1 MKRTVM
7 GQNICKWLP
16 DRANVY
22 RKLRDDEI
30 ARLTTQFNTASNWG
44 DVLVAEG
51 FDAARVH
58 RCTFDGYAHI
68 GVFNR
73 DDYTRYGNVTL
84 KKGLYGSYFRNTV
97 IGDNAAIH
105 NLNYCCEQRIGDSVI
120 IANVGEISSDTV
132 ALYGMGAAVE
142 LHKDRRN
149 YQNTI
154 DIINENGGRAILPCP
169 GMTCTDA
176 FIWAKFREDEE
187 LMLRLAEI
195 TNATNSALRP
205 QKAIIADNVVIL
217 NTKAVRRTLI
227 GPSTVID
234 GAEMISNATIL
245 SDPDEMTVI
254 GMAVQIH
261 DSIIGYG
268 NRINSATQLSS
279 VLTGTAASFSQSAR
293 ITHSVIGDNAHIAC
307 CEIANCLIMPSH
319 AQHHNNSFLIAA
331 MVGGQSNIAA
341 GATIGSNHNSRANDG
356 EIWAGRG
363 FWPGLCVSLKHNSR
377 FASFTMISK
386 GAYTKELDVRYPFSL
401 VATDDKN
408 GTAIFPAFWFNY
420 NMYAVMRSAQKF
432 VKRDRRTHRGQFIEH
447 DILAPDTV
455 EEMFEAVAA
464 IEAKTPL
471 GNIGADIR
479 LNRADGACKMY
490 RMMIRH
496 YCAKNILP
504 FMRDNGLKGVDGL
517 LGAVGLSDGSVIVG
531 DDGNRPVVSNTD
543 TGGLANAEINKLPSA
558 RTTSNPNGEKWLNCG
573 SMVITE
579 SALSGIIDTIKIGG
593 NVKTWDDVHA
603 LFDSWTSRYNTEKLR
618 HAVKSLAKLEGM
630 SVSELSADMFEA
642 FLRRVPEDCKT
653 IGSLTLSSR
662 SKDFSAATRTMV
674 YDSKEEMSAVL
685 GAVEDSVIKQTATD
699 MDELSAISASLQK
712 NNF

>member
-1 MKRTVM
+1 M
-7 GQNICKWLP
+7 GQNIGNVSTSALAKWLP

-30 ARLTTQFNTASNWG
+30 ARLTAQFNTASNWG

-51 FDAARVH
+51 FDTARVH

-68 GVFNR
+68 GVFNKE
-73 DDYTRYGNVTL
+73 DYTRYGNVTL

-142 LHKDRRN
+142 LHKEHRN

-154 DIINENGGRAILPCP
+154 DIINENGGRAILPYP

-187 LMLRLAEI
+187 LMLRFAEI

-205 QKAIIADNVVIL
+205 QKAIIADNAVIL
-217 NTKAVRRTLI
+217 NTKAVRRALI
-227 GPSTVID
+227 GPSAVID
-234 GAEMISNATIL
+234 GAELVSNATIL
-245 SDPDEMTVI
+245 SDPDEMTVV
-254 GMAVQIH
+254 GTAVQIY

-268 NRINSATQLSS
+268 NRINSAAQLSS

-293 ITHSVIGDNAHIAC
+293 VTHSVVGDNAHIAC

-341 GATIGSNHNSRANDG
+341 GATVGSNHNSRANDG

-386 GAYTKELDVRYPFSL
+386 GDYTKELDIRYPFSL
-401 VATDDKN
+401 IATDDKN
-408 GTAIFPAFWFNY
+408 KAAVFPAFWFTY
-420 NMYAVMRSAQKF
+420 DMYAVMRSAQKF
-432 VKRDRRTHRGQFIEH
+432 VKRDRRAHRGQFIEH
-447 DILAPDTV
+447 DIFAPDTV
-455 EEMFEAVAA
+455 GEMFEAVAA
-464 IEAKTPL
+464 IEAKQPL
-471 GNIGADIR
+471 GNVGADIR

-504 FMRDNGLKGVDGL
+504 FMRDKGLKGLDGL
-517 LGAVGLSDGSVIVG
+517 AGAVGFDVDENGNIGNNISNNAGNNG
-531 DDGNRPVVSNTD
+531 DDS
-543 TGGLANAEINKLPSA
+543 
-558 RTTSNPNGEKWLNCG
+558 EKWLNCG

-579 SALSGIIDTIKIGG
+579 VALSNIINTIKDGG
-593 NVKTWDDVHA
+593 KVKTWDDVHA
-603 LFDSWTSRYNTEKLR
+603 LFDSWTSQYNTEKLR
-618 HAVKSLAKLEGM
+618 HAVKSLAKLEGAGG
-630 SVSELSADMFEA
+630 LSADMFEA
-642 FLRRVPEDCKT
+642 FLQRVPEDCKT
-653 IGSLTLSSR
+653 IASLTYSSR
-662 SKDFSAATRTMV
+662 SKDFSAAARTMV

-685 GAVEDSVIKQTATD
+685 GAVEDSVIKQTAAD
-699 MDELSAISASLQK
+699 MDELSAIAASLQK
-712 NNF
+712 K